1 MSMLEHRCS
10 EADAR
15 PTRTKIELIA
25 TKRAIAIGKL
35 TEFERQCARLTQL
48 IAEGVIGLADAAD
61 GLFDAADANGLIEA
75 HGQDCLSAWACD
87 DVIVGRA
94 IAAGEMN
101 SCTDEN
107 EQPWNICVLALAN
120 TDRNTIHSPP
130 IAMVKSSGSV
140 GPTIGQAPRVNAQ
153 PFVVGTV
160 ADFTT

>member
-10 EADAR
+10 EAEAR

-75 HGQDCLSAWACD
+75 HGQDYIQLCVAAAFEMVALDAALKR
-87 DVIVGRA
+87 RA
-94 IAAGEMN
+94 
-101 SCTDEN
+101 T
-107 EQPWNICVLALAN
+107 
-120 TDRNTIHSPP
+120 
-130 IAMVKSSGSV
+130 
-140 GPTIGQAPRVNAQ
+140 
-153 PFVVGTV
+153 
-160 ADFTT
+160 